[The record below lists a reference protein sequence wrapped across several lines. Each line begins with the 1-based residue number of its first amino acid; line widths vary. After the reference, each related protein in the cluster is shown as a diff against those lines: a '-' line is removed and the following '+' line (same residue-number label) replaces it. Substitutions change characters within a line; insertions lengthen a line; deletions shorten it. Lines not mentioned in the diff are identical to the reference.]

1 MSLNDNI
8 QLRKQLKKLGFGSI
22 TDEVDSNIKAG
33 YKNFTVIH
41 GDKIEDDSLLYVL
54 QFEKSENKVMLAG
67 YGLTMQSIVIPK
79 ALIKG
84 IDTAELEARMIK
96 ADDLY
101 NDYYISG
108 KAITNEDTKIIE
120 SGNRDLHSLLEAGG
134 SGREISQLLMFK
146 YWPATNYG
154 EFIPDSERL
163 RENYQVELQVV
174 PNRKKLF
181 TAEEAYKEAKEFYH
195 VQKIKGMDEEH
206 VISDSLFEQAQF
218 EISFNRNWI
227 AYNSA
232 PYFLDKGDV
241 YFFKYKEEAIEFS
254 DNNISEYDDY
264 RVINIESI
272 QDFLLQIPYGRFE
285 ENRLTNFLNKNL
297 SIMNEKN
304 YDYLKDQL
312 KYTGFGEGLQNELK
326 EKMEKQT
333 PEFQLDHSQ
342 KFGKDEVSATLH
354 FKKSNESEMYFFN
367 RYDAALKP
375 EKEADAMQQTFYINK
390 ESNITLKEGYNL
402 MSGRAVNKDLTTKEG
417 EKYNAWVQM
426 DFKETDNNGNFKMK
440 QFHQNYG
447 YNLEQAL
454 AKLPIKELAT
464 DTDKAALMQSLEKGN
479 RQSVTFV
486 QEGKEQRHFIEAN
499 PQYKNITVYDG
510 NMQRV
515 INSQAQTE
523 KESQGQS
530 TKQDAKKE
538 VKAGDDEGDAA
549 PKKGQKSKKKR
560 GVSVS

>member
-1 MSLNDNI
+1 MPLNNDI
-8 QLRKQLKKLGFGSI
+8 QLIKQLRKLGFDSI
-22 TDEVDSNIKAG
+22 TNEVDSNIKAG
-33 YKNFTVIH
+33 NKNFTVIYSN
-41 GDKIEDDSLLYVL
+41 KIDDDSLLYVL
-54 QFEKSENKVMLAG
+54 QFEKVENKITLAG

-79 ALIKG
+79 AIIKE

-120 SGNRDLHSLLEAGG
+120 SGKRDLQSLLEAGG
-134 SGREISQLLMFK
+134 TGREISQLLMFK
-146 YWPATNYG
+146 YWPETNYR
-154 EFIPDSERL
+154 EFIPDVESL
-163 RENYQVELQVV
+163 KENYQVELQVV
-174 PNRKKLF
+174 PNREKLL
-181 TAEEAYKEAKEFYH
+181 TAEEAYKEAKGFYY
-195 VQKIKGMDEEH
+195 VQKVKSMNEEH

-218 EISFNRNWI
+218 EISFGRKWV
-227 AYNSA
+227 AYNTV

-241 YFFKYKEEAIEFS
+241 YFFKNKEDSVEFS

-264 RVINIESI
+264 RVINIKSI

-285 ENRLTNFLNKNL
+285 GNRLTNFLNKNL

-312 KYTGFGEGLQNELK
+312 KYTGFSEGLQTELK

-333 PEFQLDHSQ
+333 PEFQLNHSQ
-342 KFGKDEVSATLH
+342 KFGKDEMSSTLH

-367 RYDAALKP
+367 KYDAALKP
-375 EKEADAMQQTFYINK
+375 EKDADAIQQTFYINK

-402 MSGRAVNKDLTTKEG
+402 MSGRAVNKNLTTKEG

-440 QFHQNYG
+440 QFHKNYG
-447 YNLEQAL
+447 YNMEQAL

-464 DTDKAALMQSLEKGN
+464 ATDKAALMQSLEKGN
-479 RQSVTFV
+479 RQAVTFV
-486 QEGKEQRHFIEAN
+486 QEGKEQRQFVEAN
-499 PQYKNITVYDG
+499 PQFKSITVYDG

-515 INSQAQTE
+515 NNQVQKE

-538 VKAGDDEGDAA
+538 VKAGDDEGEAA
-549 PKKGQKSKKKR
+549 PRNGQKSKKKK

>member
-1 MSLNDNI
+1 MPHNNDI
-8 QLRKQLKKLGFGSI
+8 QLIKQLKKLGFDSI
-22 TDEVDSNIKAG
+22 TEEVDSNIKAG

-41 GDKIEDDSLLYVL
+41 SNKIDDDSLLYVL
-54 QFEKSENKVMLAG
+54 QFEMAENKVILAG

-101 NDYYISG
+101 NEYYISG
-108 KAITNEDTKIIE
+108 KEITNEDTKIIE
-120 SGNRDLHSLLEAGG
+120 SGNKDLHSLLEVGG
-134 SGREISQLLMFK
+134 AGREILQLLMFK
-146 YWPATNYG
+146 YWPETNYR
-154 EFIPDSERL
+154 EFIPNAERL
-163 RENYQVELQVV
+163 KENYQVELQVV
-174 PNRKKLF
+174 PNREKLL
-181 TAEEAYKEAKEFYH
+181 TAEEAYKKAKGFYH
-195 VQKIKGMDEEH
+195 VKKIKGMDEEH

-218 EISFNRNWI
+218 EISFGREWV
-227 AYNSA
+227 AYNTV

-241 YFFKYKEEAIEFS
+241 YFFKNKKDSVEFS

-264 RVINIESI
+264 RVINIKSI

-285 ENRLTNFLNKNL
+285 GNMLTNFLNKNL

-312 KYTGFGEGLQNELK
+312 KYTGFSEGLQTELK

-333 PEFQLDHSQ
+333 PEFQLNHSQ
-342 KFGKDEVSATLH
+342 KFGKDEMSSTLH

-375 EKEADAMQQTFYINK
+375 EKDADAIQQTFYINK
-390 ESNITLKEGYNL
+390 ESNITLKEGYNQ
-402 MSGRAVNKDLTTKEG
+402 MSGRAVNKNLTTKEG

-447 YNLEQAL
+447 YNMEQAL
-454 AKLPIKELAT
+454 AKLHIKELAT
-464 DTDKAALMQSLEKGN
+464 ATDKAALMQSLEKGN
-479 RQSVTFV
+479 RQAVTFV
-486 QEGKEQRHFIEAN
+486 QEGKEQRQFVEAN
-499 PQYKNITVYDG
+499 PQFKSITVYDG

-515 INSQAQTE
+515 NNQVQKE
-523 KESQGQS
+523 K
-530 TKQDAKKE
+530 
-538 VKAGDDEGDAA
+538 
-549 PKKGQKSKKKR
+549 
-560 GVSVS
+560 